1 MITQFPDFKP
11 LELFDKKYIETFT
24 VQFPPYSDFNFTSIW
39 AWNTND
45 KFQISNLNGNLV
57 VLFYDYVS
65 NNPFFSFIGSNKIE
79 DTAARILEYSINKYV
94 FTRFLGVTPKIFFFL
109 SVSFFCFATIDE
121 TSSRLY
127 CTKLASKST

>member
-57 VLFYDYVS
+57 VLFYDYLLAQ
-65 NNPFFSFIGSNKIE
+65 IKLKIPQP
-79 DTAARILEYSINKYV
+79 V
-94 FTRFLGVTPKIFFFL
+94 FLNIQ
-109 SVSFFCFATIDE
+109 
-121 TSSRLY
+121 
-127 CTKLASKST
+127 